1 MVWRWWRRRWNR
13 IKNSSIQLIIRICK
27 EANELPYISLLS
39 NLETTIMKN
48 KFKRIIITTGALLMM
63 TMAPISQANPLGEY
77 MSSMTTITAQAAE
90 LNQSP
95 RWHADSNG
103 VWYLKNEAGTGNVVN
118 SWFQDLDDSWYLLAP
133 NDGHMYA
140 GLIHDTL
147 TDKWYYCQTEHDGY
161 YGRMAHTDG
170 VYTVNNQQV
179 HLTFNQNQDGTFGAI
194 TSGLSSLQ
202 STGVASQDVAGLPTE
217 STGAN
222 TGGSGQSVD
231 NTEASN
237 NQTGNNG
244 TEVQSDADDDWWL
257 EQALDMMGEGTNKYG
272 GLTSH
277 R

>member
-1 MVWRWWRRRWNR
+1 
-13 IKNSSIQLIIRICK
+13 
-27 EANELPYISLLS
+27 
-39 NLETTIMKN
+39 MKN

-63 TMAPISQANPLGEY
+63 TMAPIAQNNPLGQY
-77 MSSMTTITAQAAE
+77 LNKMTTITAQAAE

-118 SWFQDLDDSWYLLAP
+118 SWFQDLDGSWYLLAP

-161 YGRMAHTDG
+161 YGRMAHVDG

-179 HLTFNQNQDGTFGAI
+179 HLTFNQNHDGTFGAI

-222 TGGSGQSVD
+222 TGGSGQSI
-231 NTEASN
+231 TPPSN
-237 NQTGNNG
+237 N
-244 TEVQSDADDDWWL
+244 
-257 EQALDMMGEGTNKYG
+257 G
-272 GLTSH
+272 GLTADEKEFDFDGDGVLNQYEKESYEAMKDFDYDEWIKEH
-277 R
+277 PAGGNKMYDWNI

>member
-1 MVWRWWRRRWNR
+1 
-13 IKNSSIQLIIRICK
+13 
-27 EANELPYISLLS
+27 
-39 NLETTIMKN
+39 MKN
-48 KFKRIIITTGALLMM
+48 RLKRIIITTGALLCL
-63 TMAPISQANPLGEY
+63 TVTPISQTNPLGQY
-77 MSSMTTITAQAAE
+77 LNTITAQAAE

-118 SWFQDLDDSWYLLAP
+118 SWFQDLDGSWYLLAP
-133 NDGHMYA
+133 GDGHMYA

-161 YGRMAHTDG
+161 YGRMAHVDG

-179 HLTFNQNQDGTFGAI
+179 HLTFNQNHDGTFGAI

-222 TGGSGQSVD
+222 TGGSGQSVAPSQ
-231 NTEASN
+231 EQSN
-237 NQTGNNG
+237 NGQAGSSSGNTQQPSG
-244 TEVQSDADDDWWL
+244 GSIKGSGSIWDSPGVSEV
-257 EQALDMMGEGTNKYG
+257 TNG
-272 GLTSH
+272 GLKDEADRTSGLK
-277 R
+277 

>member
-1 MVWRWWRRRWNR
+1 
-13 IKNSSIQLIIRICK
+13 
-27 EANELPYISLLS
+27 
-39 NLETTIMKN
+39 MKN
-48 KFKRIIITTGALLMM
+48 RLKKVIITTGALLMM
-63 TMAPISQANPLGEY
+63 TMAPITQSNPLGQYLNE
-77 MSSMTTITAQAAE
+77 MSGVITAQAAE

-118 SWFQDLDDSWYLLAP
+118 SWFQDLDGSWYLLAP

-170 VYTVNNQQV
+170 VYMVNNQQV
-179 HLTFNQNQDGTFGAI
+179 HLTFNQNHDGTFGAI

-231 NTEASN
+231 NTAPSN

-244 TEVQSDADDDWWL
+244 
-257 EQALDMMGEGTNKYG
+257 
-272 GLTSH
+272 GLTADEDYGDLPGANRPARPTITEGWSDGGGYVVEW

>member
-1 MVWRWWRRRWNR
+1 
-13 IKNSSIQLIIRICK
+13 
-27 EANELPYISLLS
+27 
-39 NLETTIMKN
+39 MKN
-48 KFKRIIITTGALLMM
+48 RFKRIIITTGALLMM
-63 TMAPISQANPLGEY
+63 TMAPITQSNPLGQYLNE
-77 MSSMTTITAQAAE
+77 MSGVITAQAAE

-118 SWFQDLDDSWYLLAP
+118 SWFQDLDGSWYLLAP

-170 VYTVNNQQV
+170 VYMVNNQQV
-179 HLTFNQNQDGTFGAI
+179 HLTFNQNHDGTFGAI

-217 STGAN
+217 SSNATVGGSDTKVGESNQSQSNGQSGSNNKGGSSKFSN
-222 TGGSGQSVD
+222 TGGIGAGSQ
-231 NTEASN
+231 AYR
-237 NQTGNNG
+237 
-244 TEVQSDADDDWWL
+244 DALADAMSKGD
-257 EQALDMMGEGTNKYG
+257 Y
-272 GLTSH
+272 H
-277 R
+277 

>member
-1 MVWRWWRRRWNR
+1 
-13 IKNSSIQLIIRICK
+13 
-27 EANELPYISLLS
+27 
-39 NLETTIMKN
+39 MKN
-48 KFKRIIITTGALLMM
+48 RLKRIVITTGALLMM
-63 TMAPISQANPLGEY
+63 TMAPITQSNPLGQYLNE
-77 MSSMTTITAQAAE
+77 MTTITAYAAE

-118 SWFQDLDDSWYLLAP
+118 SWFQDLDGSWYLLAP

-161 YGRMAHTDG
+161 YGRMAHVDG

-179 HLTFNQNQDGTFGAI
+179 HLTFNQNHDGTFGAI

-222 TGGSGQSVD
+222 TDGSGQSVD
-231 NTEASN
+231 NIAPSN
-237 NQTGNNG
+237 NGNTQQPSSDTWDKNSDGVPIGIDAILGTGSNTGGIGAGSQEMLN
-244 TEVQSDADDDWWL
+244 EVH
-257 EQALDMMGEGTNKYG
+257 EALKHNY
-272 GLTSH
+272 
-277 R
+277 

>member
-1 MVWRWWRRRWNR
+1 MGGN
-13 IKNSSIQLIIRICK
+13 I
-27 EANELPYISLLS
+27 
-39 NLETTIMKN
+39 IMKN
-48 KFKRIIITTGALLMM
+48 RLKRIIITTGALLMM
-63 TMAPISQANPLGEY
+63 TAAPIAQTNPLGQY
-77 MSSMTTITAQAAE
+77 LNTITAQAAE

-118 SWFQDLDDSWYLLAP
+118 SWFQDLDGSWYLLAP
-133 NDGHMYA
+133 GDGHMYA

-161 YGRMAHTDG
+161 YGRMAHVDG

-179 HLTFNQNQDGTFGAI
+179 HLAFNQNHDGTFGAI

-222 TGGSGQSVD
+222 TGGSGQSVG
-231 NTEASN
+231 NTAPSNNQIVNNGQSGSSDTPTASN
-237 NQTGNNG
+237 NP
-244 TEVQSDADDDWWL
+244 DDIITPEII
-257 EQALDMMGEGTNKYG
+257 EQMKELMGDGEAYG
-272 GLTSH
+272 GLH
-277 R
+277 

>member
-1 MVWRWWRRRWNR
+1 
-13 IKNSSIQLIIRICK
+13 
-27 EANELPYISLLS
+27 
-39 NLETTIMKN
+39 MKN

-63 TMAPISQANPLGEY
+63 TMAPITQSNPLGQY

-118 SWFQDLDDSWYLLAP
+118 SWFQDLDGSWYLLAP
-133 NDGHMYA
+133 GDGHMYA

-161 YGRMAHTDG
+161 YGRMAHVDG

-179 HLTFNQNQDGTFGAI
+179 HLTFNQNHDGTFGAI

-222 TGGSGQSVD
+222 TGGSGQSI
-231 NTEASN
+231 TPPSN
-237 NQTGNNG
+237 N
-244 TEVQSDADDDWWL
+244 
-257 EQALDMMGEGTNKYG
+257 G
-272 GLTSH
+272 GLTADEMKEADTNGDGIVSDLE
-277 R
+277 RDFYDAMKNFDWDKWLEENPSTGGKLDWNI

>member
-1 MVWRWWRRRWNR
+1 
-13 IKNSSIQLIIRICK
+13 
-27 EANELPYISLLS
+27 
-39 NLETTIMKN
+39 MKN
-48 KFKRIIITTGALLMM
+48 RLKKVIITTGALLMM
-63 TMAPISQANPLGEY
+63 TMAPISQANPLGQY
-77 MSSMTTITAQAAE
+77 LNIITAQAAE

-118 SWFQDLDDSWYLLAP
+118 SWFQDLDGSWYLLAP
-133 NDGHMYA
+133 GDGHMYA

-161 YGRMAHTDG
+161 YGRMAHVDG

-179 HLTFNQNQDGTFGAI
+179 HLAFNQNHDGTFGAI

-222 TGGSGQSVD
+222 TGGSGQSVG
-231 NTEASN
+231 NTAPSN
-237 NQTGNNG
+237 NQNGNNQ
-244 TEVQSDADDDWWL
+244 TAD
-257 EQALDMMGEGTNKYG
+257 NG
-272 GLTSH
+272 GLTDLSSGAERIPLAPTDKSPIGTKRDGYTLRQWSSADKPH
-277 R
+277 WEKDAVEVYEGKLNKQNWNVY

>member
-1 MVWRWWRRRWNR
+1 
-13 IKNSSIQLIIRICK
+13 
-27 EANELPYISLLS
+27 
-39 NLETTIMKN
+39 
-48 KFKRIIITTGALLMM
+48 MM
-63 TMAPISQANPLGEY
+63 TMAPISQANPLGQYLNE
-77 MSSMTTITAQAAE
+77 MTTITAQAAE

-95 RWHADSNG
+95 RWHSDANG

-118 SWFQDLDDSWYLLAP
+118 SWFQDLDGSWYLLAP

-179 HLTFNQNQDGTFGAI
+179 HLTFNQNHDGTFGAI

-222 TGGSGQSVD
+222 TGGSGQDVAGG
-231 NTEASN
+231 T
-237 NQTGNNG
+237 G
-244 TEVQSDADDDWWL
+244 TEVGGNEQGQSSNNSGQTVTGGNKWGPRPSNRPDITGVDEEA
-257 EQALDMMGEGTNKYG
+257 ARRLD
-272 GLTSH
+272 LH
-277 R
+277 

>member
-1 MVWRWWRRRWNR
+1 
-13 IKNSSIQLIIRICK
+13 
-27 EANELPYISLLS
+27 
-39 NLETTIMKN
+39 MKN
-48 KFKRIIITTGALLMM
+48 RLKRIIITTGALLMM
-63 TMAPISQANPLGEY
+63 TMAPISQANPLGQY
-77 MSSMTTITAQAAE
+77 LNTITAQAAE

-103 VWYLKNEAGTGNVVN
+103 VWYLKDEAGTGNVVN
-118 SWFQDLDDSWYLLAP
+118 SWFQDLDGSWYLLAP

-161 YGRMAHTDG
+161 YGRMAHVDG
-170 VYTVNNQQV
+170 VYTVNNQQI
-179 HLTFNQNQDGTFGAI
+179 HLTFNQNHDGTFGAI

-231 NTEASN
+231 LSQEQSN
-237 NQTGNNG
+237 N
-244 TEVQSDADDDWWL
+244 
-257 EQALDMMGEGTNKYG
+257 G
-272 GLTSH
+272 GLTDLSSGAERIPLAPTDKSPIGTKRDGYTLH
-277 R
+277 WNGYSYEDPYWSKDAVQGDYAGDLTPGGHWDFY

>member
-1 MVWRWWRRRWNR
+1 
-13 IKNSSIQLIIRICK
+13 
-27 EANELPYISLLS
+27 
-39 NLETTIMKN
+39 MKTLN
-48 KFKRIIITTGALLMM
+48 KIIITTGALLMF
-63 TMAPISQANPLGEY
+63 TVAPISQANPLGVY
-77 MSSMTTITAQAAE
+77 MNEMTTITAQAAE

-103 VWYLKNEAGTGNVVN
+103 IWYLKNESGTGNVVN
-118 SWFQDLDDSWYLLAP
+118 SWFQDLDGSWYLLAP
-133 NDGHMYA
+133 EDGHMYA

-179 HLTFNQNQDGTFGAI
+179 HLTFNQNHDGTFGAI

-231 NTEASN
+231 LGQEQSNNGKAQQPSGDPWDKNGDGIPDFASNTEI
-237 NQTGNNG
+237 
-244 TEVQSDADDDWWL
+244 
-257 EQALDMMGEGTNKYG
+257 YG
-272 GLTSH
+272 VDERVAAEIAAGM
-277 R
+277 RGGDYN

>member
-1 MVWRWWRRRWNR
+1 MEGD
-13 IKNSSIQLIIRICK
+13 I
-27 EANELPYISLLS
+27 
-39 NLETTIMKN
+39 IMKN
-48 KFKRIIITTGALLMM
+48 RLKKVIITTGALLMF

-118 SWFQDLDDSWYLLAP
+118 SWFQDLDGSWYLLAP
-133 NDGHMYA
+133 GDGHMYA

-161 YGRMAHTDG
+161 YGRMAHVDG

-179 HLTFNQNQDGTFGAI
+179 HLAFNQNHDGTFGAI

-222 TGGSGQSVD
+222 TGGSGQSVG
-231 NTEASN
+231 NTAPSN
-237 NQTGNNG
+237 NQNGNNQ
-244 TEVQSDADDDWWL
+244 TAD
-257 EQALDMMGEGTNKYG
+257 NG
-272 GLTSH
+272 GLTDLSSGAERIPLAPTDKSPIGTKRDGYTLRQWSSADKPH
-277 R
+277 WEKDAVEVYEGKLNKQNWNVY

>member
-1 MVWRWWRRRWNR
+1 M
-13 IKNSSIQLIIRICK
+13 
-27 EANELPYISLLS
+27 
-39 NLETTIMKN
+39 IMKN
-48 KFKRIIITTGALLMM
+48 RLKKIILTTGALLMM
-63 TMAPISQANPLGEY
+63 TMAPISQANPLGQY
-77 MSSMTTITAQAAE
+77 LNTITAQAAE

-118 SWFQDLDDSWYLLAP
+118 SWFQDSDGSWYLLAP

-170 VYTVNNQQV
+170 VYMVNNQQV
-179 HLTFNQNQDGTFGAI
+179 HLTFNQNHDGTFGAI

-217 STGAN
+217 SSNATVGGSDTKVGESN
-222 TGGSGQSVD
+222 QPQSNGQSGSSNKGGSSKFDNVVTGGVD
-231 NTEASN
+231 KNIAAEIAA
-237 NQTGNNG
+237 G
-244 TEVQSDADDDWWL
+244 
-257 EQALDMMGEGTNKYG
+257 MRG
-272 GLTSH
+272 GDYN
-277 R
+277 

>member
-1 MVWRWWRRRWNR
+1 
-13 IKNSSIQLIIRICK
+13 
-27 EANELPYISLLS
+27 
-39 NLETTIMKN
+39 MKN
-48 KFKRIIITTGALLMM
+48 RLKRIVITTGALLMM
-63 TMAPISQANPLGEY
+63 TMAPISQANPLGQY
-77 MSSMTTITAQAAE
+77 LNTITAQAAE

-118 SWFQDLDDSWYLLAP
+118 SWFQDLDGSWYLLAP
-133 NDGHMYA
+133 GDGHMYA

-170 VYTVNNQQV
+170 VYMVNNQQV
-179 HLTFNQNQDGTFGAI
+179 HLTFNQNHDGTFGAI

-231 NTEASN
+231 NTAPQSQ
-237 NQTGNNG
+237 NQP
-244 TEVQSDADDDWWL
+244 AD
-257 EQALDMMGEGTNKYG
+257 NS
-272 GLTSH
+272 GLTDLSSGAERIPLAPTDKSPIGTKRDGYTLH
-277 R
+277 WSGCSEEAPYWSKDAVEVYEGKLNKQNWNVY

>member
-1 MVWRWWRRRWNR
+1 
-13 IKNSSIQLIIRICK
+13 
-27 EANELPYISLLS
+27 
-39 NLETTIMKN
+39 
-48 KFKRIIITTGALLMM
+48 MM
-63 TMAPISQANPLGEY
+63 TMAPITQSNPLGQYLAE
-77 MSSMTTITAQAAE
+77 MTTITAQAAE

-118 SWFQDLDDSWYLLAP
+118 SWFQDLDGSWYLLAP
-133 NDGHMYA
+133 GDGHMYA

-179 HLTFNQNQDGTFGAI
+179 HLTFNQNHDGTFGAI

-222 TGGSGQSVD
+222 AGGSGQSIG
-231 NTEASN
+231 NTAPSN

-244 TEVQSDADDDWWL
+244 GLTADEKEFDFDGDGVLNQYEKESYGAMKNFDWDKWL
-257 EQALDMMGEGTNKYG
+257 EENPSTGGKLDWNI
-272 GLTSH
+272 
-277 R
+277 

>member
-1 MVWRWWRRRWNR
+1 M
-13 IKNSSIQLIIRICK
+13 
-27 EANELPYISLLS
+27 
-39 NLETTIMKN
+39 
-48 KFKRIIITTGALLMM
+48 F
-63 TMAPISQANPLGEY
+63 TMAPITHSNPLGQY
-77 MSSMTTITAQAAE
+77 LNTITAQAAE

-118 SWFQDLDDSWYLLAP
+118 SWFQDLDGSWYLLAP

-179 HLTFNQNQDGTFGAI
+179 HLTFNQNHDGTFGAI

-231 NTEASN
+231 LSQEQSITPPSNEGNTGGN
-237 NQTGNNG
+237 TNQTYDPIAAAGAGRRNPTG
-244 TEVQSDADDDWWL
+244 VDEEA
-257 EQALDMMGEGTNKYG
+257 ARRLD
-272 GLTSH
+272 LH
-277 R
+277 

>member
-1 MVWRWWRRRWNR
+1 
-13 IKNSSIQLIIRICK
+13 
-27 EANELPYISLLS
+27 
-39 NLETTIMKN
+39 MKILN
-48 KFKRIIITTGALLMM
+48 KIIITTGALFCL
-63 TMAPISQANPLGEY
+63 TAAPISQANPLGQY
-77 MSSMTTITAQAAE
+77 LNIITAQAAE

-118 SWFQDLDDSWYLLAP
+118 SWFQDLDGSWYLLAP

-161 YGRMAHTDG
+161 YGRMAHVDG

-179 HLTFNQNQDGTFGAI
+179 HLAFNQNHDGTFGAI

-237 NQTGNNG
+237 NDNTQQSSGAYDPIAAAAANMGRPTGVD
-244 TEVQSDADDDWWL
+244 EEA
-257 EQALDMMGEGTNKYG
+257 ARRLD
-272 GLTSH
+272 LH
-277 R
+277 

>member
-1 MVWRWWRRRWNR
+1 MR
-13 IKNSSIQLIIRICK
+13 
-27 EANELPYISLLS
+27 Y
-39 NLETTIMKN
+39 NLRQMAYVMEGDIIMKN
-48 KFKRIIITTGALLMM
+48 RLKKIIITTGALLCL
-63 TMAPISQANPLGEY
+63 TVTPISQANPLGQY
-77 MSSMTTITAQAAE
+77 LNTITAQAAE

-118 SWFQDLDDSWYLLAP
+118 SWFQDLDGSWYLLAP

-161 YGRMAHTDG
+161 YGRMANTDG

-179 HLTFNQNQDGTFGAI
+179 HLTFNQNHDGTFGAI

-222 TGGSGQSVD
+222 TGGSGQSVAPSQ
-231 NTEASN
+231 EQSN
-237 NQTGNNG
+237 NGQVGSSSGNTQQLSGGSING
-244 TEVQSDADDDWWL
+244 SGSIWDSPGVSEV
-257 EQALDMMGEGTNKYG
+257 TNG
-272 GLTSH
+272 GLAPDHERTEGLK
-277 R
+277 

>member
-1 MVWRWWRRRWNR
+1 MRVLVYKTNT
-13 IKNSSIQLIIRICK
+13 
-27 EANELPYISLLS
+27 LLHKS
-39 NLETTIMKN
+39 GDIIMKN

-63 TMAPISQANPLGEY
+63 TMAPISQANPLGQY
-77 MSSMTTITAQAAE
+77 LNTITAYAAE

-118 SWFQDLDDSWYLLAP
+118 SWFQDLDGSWYLLAP

-179 HLTFNQNQDGTFGAI
+179 HLTFNQNHDGTFGAI

-222 TGGSGQSVD
+222 TGGSGQSVTPPSNEG
-231 NTEASN
+231 NTQQPSGSGN
-237 NQTGNNG
+237 TGG
-244 TEVQSDADDDWWL
+244 SIWDHEKSQDVGKVGLAPDHERTE
-257 EQALDMMGEGTNKYG
+257 
-272 GLTSH
+272 GLK
-277 R
+277 

>member
-1 MVWRWWRRRWNR
+1 
-13 IKNSSIQLIIRICK
+13 
-27 EANELPYISLLS
+27 
-39 NLETTIMKN
+39 MKN
-48 KFKRIIITTGALLMM
+48 RLKKVIITTGALLMM
-63 TMAPISQANPLGEY
+63 TMAPITQSNPLGQY
-77 MSSMTTITAQAAE
+77 LNTITAQAAE

-118 SWFQDLDDSWYLLAP
+118 SWFQDLDGSWYLLAP

-179 HLTFNQNQDGTFGAI
+179 HLTFNQNHDGTFGAI

-231 NTEASN
+231 NTAPQSQ
-237 NQTGNNG
+237 NQP
-244 TEVQSDADDDWWL
+244 AD
-257 EQALDMMGEGTNKYG
+257 NS
-272 GLTSH
+272 GLTADEDYGDLPGANRPARPTITEGWSDGGGYVVEW

>member
-1 MVWRWWRRRWNR
+1 M
-13 IKNSSIQLIIRICK
+13 
-27 EANELPYISLLS
+27 
-39 NLETTIMKN
+39 
-48 KFKRIIITTGALLMM
+48 F
-63 TMAPISQANPLGEY
+63 TMAPVTQSNPLGQYLNE
-77 MSSMTTITAQAAE
+77 MTTITAQAAE

-118 SWFQDLDDSWYLLAP
+118 SWFQDLDGSWYLLAP

-179 HLTFNQNQDGTFGAI
+179 HLTFNQNHDGTFGAI

-217 STGAN
+217 STGAIL
-222 TGGSGQSVD
+222 VD
-231 NTEASN
+231 LGRVLIIQHFQMKVILNSFRVDLLITIRMTYLR
-237 NQTGNNG
+237 QKC
-244 TEVQSDADDDWWL
+244 W
-257 EQALDMMGEGTNKYG
+257 NK
-272 GLTSH
+272 
-277 R
+277 

>member
-1 MVWRWWRRRWNR
+1 
-13 IKNSSIQLIIRICK
+13 
-27 EANELPYISLLS
+27 
-39 NLETTIMKN
+39 MKN
-48 KFKRIIITTGALLMM
+48 RLKKIIITTGALLMM

-90 LNQSP
+90 QSP

-118 SWFQDLDDSWYLLAP
+118 SWFQDLDGSWYLLAP

-170 VYTVNNQQV
+170 VYMVNNQQV
-179 HLTFNQNQDGTFGAI
+179 HLTFNQNHDGTFGAI

-231 NTEASN
+231 NTAPQSQ
-237 NQTGNNG
+237 NQP
-244 TEVQSDADDDWWL
+244 AD
-257 EQALDMMGEGTNKYG
+257 NS
-272 GLTSH
+272 GLTDLSSGAERIPLAPTDKSPIGTKRDGYTLCQWSSADKPH
-277 R
+277 WEKDAVQGDYAGDLTPGGHWDFY

>member
-1 MVWRWWRRRWNR
+1 
-13 IKNSSIQLIIRICK
+13 
-27 EANELPYISLLS
+27 
-39 NLETTIMKN
+39 MKN

-63 TMAPISQANPLGEY
+63 TMAPITQSNPLGQYLNE
-77 MSSMTTITAQAAE
+77 MTTITAQAAE

-118 SWFQDLDDSWYLLAP
+118 SWFQDLDGSWYLLAP

-161 YGRMAHTDG
+161 YGRMAHVDG

-179 HLTFNQNQDGTFGAI
+179 HLTFNQNHDGTFGAI

-217 STGAN
+217 SSNATV
-222 TGGSGQSVD
+222 GGSDTKVGESNQPQSNGQQPSGGQGTPAKKNPFGDSIANID
-231 NTEASN
+231 NIGAGSQGMLDEVHEALKHN
-237 NQTGNNG
+237 
-244 TEVQSDADDDWWL
+244 
-257 EQALDMMGEGTNKYG
+257 Y
-272 GLTSH
+272 
-277 R
+277 

>member
-1 MVWRWWRRRWNR
+1 
-13 IKNSSIQLIIRICK
+13 
-27 EANELPYISLLS
+27 
-39 NLETTIMKN
+39 MKN
-48 KFKRIIITTGALLMM
+48 RFKRIIITTGALLMM
-63 TMAPISQANPLGEY
+63 TMAPISQANPLGQY
-77 MSSMTTITAQAAE
+77 LNIITAQAAE

-118 SWFQDLDDSWYLLAP
+118 SWFQDLDGSWYLLAP

-161 YGRMAHTDG
+161 YGRMAHVDG

-179 HLTFNQNQDGTFGAI
+179 HLTFNQNHDGTFGAI

-244 TEVQSDADDDWWL
+244 
-257 EQALDMMGEGTNKYG
+257 
-272 GLTSH
+272 GLTADEDYGDLPGANRPARPTITEGWSDGGGYVVEW

>member
-1 MVWRWWRRRWNR
+1 M
-13 IKNSSIQLIIRICK
+13 
-27 EANELPYISLLS
+27 
-39 NLETTIMKN
+39 N

-63 TMAPISQANPLGEY
+63 TMAPISQANPLGQY
-77 MSSMTTITAQAAE
+77 LNTITAQAAE

-118 SWFQDLDDSWYLLAP
+118 SWFQDLDGSWYLLAP

-179 HLTFNQNQDGTFGAI
+179 HLTFNQNHDGTFGAI

-222 TGGSGQSVD
+222 TGGSGQSVAPSQ
-231 NTEASN
+231 EQSN
-237 NQTGNNG
+237 NGQVGSSSCNTQQLSGGSING
-244 TEVQSDADDDWWL
+244 SGSIWDSPGVSEV
-257 EQALDMMGEGTNKYG
+257 TNG
-272 GLTSH
+272 GLAPDHERTEGLK
-277 R
+277 